1 MTLLKHL
8 MRMGTAHEVMDNDF
22 RSLVTDANLENFK
35 GLPISFI
42 SGGDNVVYSPEST
55 SMSYDVLREKF
66 GTEMYQRRV
75 VQGYG
80 HLDTWMGKNSVVDV
94 YPLVAEHV
102 EWCEK
107 LGEERN

>member
-1 MTLLKHL
+1 MKLLKHL
-8 MRMGTAHEVMDNDF
+8 MCMGTAHEVMDNDF
-22 RSLVTDANLENFK
+22 QSLVTDANLENFK

-55 SMSYDVLREKF
+55 SMSYDVLRERF
-66 GTEMYQRRV
+66 GTEMYRRRV

-80 HLDTWMGKNSVVDV
+80 HLDTWMGKNSAVDV

-107 LGEERN
+107 LGEKR